1 MKGWKICAFM
11 CARGS
16 AQGGVRHACC
26 GCLAGSACGS
36 GAKCALA
43 KEFKI
48 SHQWVA
54 EVDARDRAARIF
66 VREVQS
72 RLPEMSFQ
80 IYPQLALKLKAE
92 QQFDAL
98 QSAKIEM
105 SVYPLPY
112 AVKKIPEFS
121 LAVLPGLFPSVDAA
135 RALKNSK
142 VSDQLQ
148 AIANANGVHILA
160 WWWVPGGFVSRN
172 REIGG
177 PETVKG
183 LRLRG
188 GDPLFDLML
197 SRAGAIPVDLTSN
210 ELYAAMQA
218 GKLDGA
224 LTSYETFV
232 SAKLYEHAKFFTA
245 GSPGIWMFATPLLI
259 SKSVW
264 DGLTEKEQEAFEAAA
279 EISEDYLR
287 RRRKTPR
294 KSSSKYS
301 RAPVPSITA
310 SPPKTISPGCAW
322 RSRPLGGNISLS
334 VPRPRVCCSKW
345 CKPCW
350 TSQIQSD
357 EANAF
362 SLALAGPARSVARPP
377 AR

>member
-1 MKGWKICAFM
+1 MLLLAPEPGL
-11 CARGS
+11 ARE
-16 AQGGVRHACC
+16 
-26 GCLAGSACGS
+26 L
-36 GAKCALA
+36 
-43 KEFKI
+43 KI
-48 SHQWVA
+48 SHQWPA
-54 EVDARDRAARIF
+54 ELDARDRAARIF
-66 VREVQS
+66 VREVQA
-72 RLPEMSFQ
+72 RLPKMSFA
-80 IYPQLALKLKAE
+80 IHPQLALKLKAE

-98 QSAKIEM
+98 QAGRIEM

-160 WWWVPGGFVSRN
+160 WWWVPGGFVTRN

-188 GDPLFDLML
+188 GEPLFDMML
-197 SRAGAIPVDLTSN
+197 KTAGAIPVDLTSN

-218 GKLDGA
+218 DKLDGA

-232 SAKLYEHAKFFTA
+232 SAKLYEHAKHFTA

-264 DGLTEKEQEAFEAAA
+264 DSLSEAEQEAFEAAA
-279 EISEDYLR
+279 EISEDYFAETQKDAEKKFIETFTRAGAKYHKFTQQDYLAWLR
-287 RRRKTPR
+287 LAQQT
-294 KSSSKYS
+294 
-301 RAPVPSITA
+301 
-310 SPPKTISPGCAW
+310 AW
-322 RSRPLGGNISLS
+322 REYFALS
-334 VPRPRVCCSKW
+334 PTTESMLLEVVQTMLDVANSK
-345 CKPCW
+345 
-350 TSQIQSD
+350 
-357 EANAF
+357 
-362 SLALAGPARSVARPP
+362 
-377 AR
+377 

>member
-1 MKGWKICAFM
+1 MRVAF
-11 CARGS
+11 A
-16 AQGGVRHACC
+16 
-26 GCLAGSACGS
+26 CLALLLL
-36 GAKCALA
+36 LA
-43 KEFKI
+43 PEPGLARELKI
-48 SHQWVA
+48 SHQWPA
-54 EVDARDRAARIF
+54 ELDARDRAARIF
-66 VREVQS
+66 VREVQA
-72 RLPEMSFQ
+72 RLPKMSFA
-80 IYPQLALKLKAE
+80 IHPQLALKLKAE

-98 QSAKIEM
+98 QAGRIEM

-160 WWWVPGGFVSRN
+160 WWWVPGGFVTRN

-188 GDPLFDLML
+188 GEPLFDMML
-197 SRAGAIPVDLTSN
+197 KTAGAIPVDLTSN

-218 GKLDGA
+218 DKLDGA

-232 SAKLYEHAKFFTA
+232 SAKLYEHAKHFTA

-264 DGLTEKEQEAFEAAA
+264 DSLSEAEQEAFEAAA
-279 EISEDYLR
+279 EISEDYFAETQKDAEKKFIETFTRAGAKYHKFTQQDYLAWLR
-287 RRRKTPR
+287 LAQQT
-294 KSSSKYS
+294 
-301 RAPVPSITA
+301 
-310 SPPKTISPGCAW
+310 AW
-322 RSRPLGGNISLS
+322 REYFALS
-334 VPRPRVCCSKW
+334 PTTESMLLEVVQTMLDVANSK
-345 CKPCW
+345 
-350 TSQIQSD
+350 
-357 EANAF
+357 
-362 SLALAGPARSVARPP
+362 
-377 AR
+377 